1 MGLFHK
7 VLHVIV
13 FTYYLIERPFSILSK
28 ANALINCAEIQSFSA
43 LKKIAC
49 ARAQRSDGNFERR
62 SRSRS
67 IFRQSSALA
76 RAQ

>member
-1 MGLFHK
+1 MGYISVPGSNTDLYSG
-7 VLHVIV
+7 
-13 FTYYLIERPFSILSK
+13 TILSSQTGTTETIDG
-28 ANALINCAEIQSFSA
+28 ALLGNLQSFSA

-49 ARAQRSDGNFERR
+49 ARAQRSDGNFEHR